1 MTSRNHAG
9 GIHHYLKLNGLGGA
23 STVDASE
30 MLGEGHWVHLDAAH
44 PDSRAWLETHTTLI
58 PIAIDALLAEE
69 TRPRLAT
76 RGNNLLVTLRGINP
90 DADQDLEDMISLRVW
105 CDGTRLIST
114 RLRSLQSTQD
124 IRDAFN
130 EGVGPKTMIEIL
142 TLGIDLLLQRME
154 LPLHRLEED
163 AINLEDQLLEEN
175 QSVNHAELSNLRRN
189 VLGLRRFLGP
199 QRETLFALAAAQ
211 LEWITDIE
219 RIQLRELGERQ
230 ARHVDLLDHIASR
243 ITVAQEEIRNTLT
256 NAMNERMYVM
266 SIAAALFLPLSFFTG
281 LMGINVGGM
290 PGIDDSRA
298 FWIVVGLCLAAI
310 SGLLYLFRR
319 RGWW

>member
-1 MTSRNHAG
+1 MTSRTYTG
-9 GIHHYLKLNGLGGA
+9 GIHHYLKLDGLGGA
-23 STVDASE
+23 SSVDPTE

-44 PDSRAWLETHTTLI
+44 PDSSAWLETHTTLI
-58 PIAIDALLAEE
+58 PMAIDALLAEE

-90 DADQDLEDMISLRVW
+90 NADQDLEDMISLRVW
-105 CDGTRLIST
+105 CDGTRLITT
-114 RLRSLQSTQD
+114 RLRSLPSTQD

-130 EGVGPKTMIEIL
+130 EAIGPKTVLEIL
-142 TLGIDLLLQRME
+142 MLGIELLLERLE
-154 LPLHRLEED
+154 PSLHRLEED
-163 AINLEDQLLEEN
+163 AIDLEDRSLEGNE
-175 QSVNHAELSNLRRN
+175 SVSHAELSNLRRN

-199 QRETLFALAAAQ
+199 QRETLLGLAAAQ
-211 LEWITDIE
+211 LEWLSDID

-243 ITVAQEEIRNTLT
+243 ITVAQEEIRNKLT

-290 PGIDDSRA
+290 PGIEDSRA
-298 FWIVVGLCLAAI
+298 FWIVAGLCLAVI
-310 SGLLYLFRR
+310 LGLLYLFRR